1 MHEPIPVTVLTGFLG
16 AGKTTLLR
24 HMLQAE
30 HGLKL
35 AVIENEF
42 SETPIDGQLLGDKP
56 VELLTLANGCV
67 CCSIHVELEKALFLL
82 LDKLDAGELA
92 FDRLVIECTGLA
104 DPAPVAQTFFADE
117 ELAQRYVLD
126 GIVTLVDAVN
136 AERHLQEAI
145 AQAQVGFAD
154 RILLSKTDLAEPEQ
168 VEALR
173 QRLVR
178 INRRAPLRVVEHGRI
193 DLAELLD
200 IRGFNLNA
208 DIAPAP
214 LLRPLAPVGQS
225 ADRIRTLVLSS
236 DQPLD
241 MTRLSAFMEDL
252 LERHGNSLLRYKGV
266 LDVAGDERRLV
277 FQGVL
282 RLYGFDWDEPW
293 GEGET
298 RQSVLVFIGDNLPED
313 EIRAGFAALAP
324 LSRREREKSKKPGE
338 CRAFSCSADAYLPYT
353 GSLAQ
358 MALTFSRTASTTDS
372 SPMFCRMSQIQPA
385 SSRHSVSPK
394 PRVVTAGVPMRRPE
408 VTNGERGSFG
418 TLFLFTVM

>member
-1 MHEPIPVTVLTGFLG
+1 MHPEPIPVTVLTGFLG

-56 VELLTLANGCV
+56 VELLTLASGCV

-82 LDKLDAGELA
+82 LDKLDAGELV

-208 DIAPAP
+208 DIAAAP
-214 LLRPLAPVGQS
+214 LLRPLVPVGQS
-225 ADRIRTLVLSS
+225 ADRIGTLVLSS

-241 MTRLSAFMEDL
+241 MARLSAFMEDL
-252 LERHGNSLLRYKGV
+252 LERHGNALLRYKGV

-293 GEGET
+293 GEGEA

-313 EIRAGFAALAP
+313 DIRRGFA
-324 LSRREREKSKKPGE
+324 GV
-338 CRAFSCSADAYLPYT
+338 
-353 GSLAQ
+353 
-358 MALTFSRTASTTDS
+358 
-372 SPMFCRMSQIQPA
+372 
-385 SSRHSVSPK
+385 VS
-394 PRVVTAGVPMRRPE
+394 
-408 VTNGERGSFG
+408 
-418 TLFLFTVM
+418 

>member
-1 MHEPIPVTVLTGFLG
+1 MHPEPIPVTVLTGFLG

-173 QRLVR
+173 QRLAQ

-208 DIAPAP
+208 DIAAAP
-214 LLRPLAPVGQS
+214 LLRPLVPLGLP

-241 MTRLSAFMEDL
+241 MARLSAFMEDL
-252 LERHGNSLLRYKGV
+252 LERHGNALLRYKGV

-293 GEGET
+293 GEGEA

-313 EIRAGFAALAP
+313 DIRRGFA
-324 LSRREREKSKKPGE
+324 GV
-338 CRAFSCSADAYLPYT
+338 
-353 GSLAQ
+353 
-358 MALTFSRTASTTDS
+358 
-372 SPMFCRMSQIQPA
+372 
-385 SSRHSVSPK
+385 VS
-394 PRVVTAGVPMRRPE
+394 
-408 VTNGERGSFG
+408 
-418 TLFLFTVM
+418 